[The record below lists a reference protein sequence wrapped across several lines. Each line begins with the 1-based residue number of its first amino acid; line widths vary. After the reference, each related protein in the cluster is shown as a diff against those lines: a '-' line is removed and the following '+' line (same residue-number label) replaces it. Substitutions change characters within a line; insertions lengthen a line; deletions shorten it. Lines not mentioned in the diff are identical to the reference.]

1 MKQAICTIKRFFTAF
16 LDFYQEAPFPHVLG
30 SICCSCPID
39 AEGGKLSFIFSKKYF
54 NFIIF
59 TKQTLS
65 TMCKISS
72 CVRATFSF
80 CRSVRYWSIGVSPTH
95 SKLYG
100 TASPFL
106 QCFARRESLL
116 PQLRRDRS
124 EFTGAGQVLLR
135 LSSVHPESKAKL
147 RCVVGRSRPPV
158 SARCVS
164 PCRPQCGSR
173 CRSPSP

>member
-1 MKQAICTIKRFFTAF
+1 
-16 LDFYQEAPFPHVLG
+16 
-30 SICCSCPID
+30 
-39 AEGGKLSFIFSKKYF
+39 
-54 NFIIF
+54 
-59 TKQTLS
+59 
-65 TMCKISS
+65 MCKISS

-80 CRSVRYWSIGVSPTH
+80 CRSVRYLSIGVSPTH

-135 LSSVHPESKAKL
+135 LSSVHPESKAPMRCGTQPSACFRAL
-147 RCVVGRSRPPV
+147 RFTMPTSVWVAVQVEPLPNILLTNCRQNLSQTIRKAPEIVRFQELFLELLGRFELPTSSLPT
-158 SARCVS
+158 ST
-164 PCRPQCGSR
+164 G
-173 CRSPSP
+173 